1 MLKKLIILILLPLLF
16 CSCTS
21 KKNEEITFSSWGSVT
36 ETKILKQIIKDFE
49 KENPQIKINFIHAP
63 QNYFQKLHLLF
74 AANQA
79 PDVLFINNLYLP
91 IYASKL
97 ENLSELINKKDF
109 YQQSI
114 EAMSIDGKLL
124 AIPRDISTLV
134 FYRNKNLIQ
143 ETPKDLN
150 ELRNIISKSKKYG
163 ISYERD
169 CYYLFPYTLTMNES
183 IFSPKKSLEY
193 YKSLEGYY
201 APTPS
206 EVGSSTLAQMFING
220 NIGLYLSGRWIYPK
234 LKQDVDFSW
243 DVILFPGLVPLDSS
257 GWAIAKD
264 SMHKSSAKK
273 FVQYLTSEK
282 SSEYFL
288 STGLIVPARINIA
301 QRIDNKVF
309 LDSINNSRVLKI
321 DKNYKKKID
330 KMNKELFN

>member
-1 MLKKLIILILLPLLF
+1 
-16 CSCTS
+16 
-21 KKNEEITFSSWGSVT
+21 
-36 ETKILKQIIKDFE
+36 
-49 KENPQIKINFIHAP
+49 
-63 QNYFQKLHLLF
+63 
-74 AANQA
+74 
-79 PDVLFINNLYLP
+79 
-91 IYASKL
+91 
-97 ENLSELINKKDF
+97 
-109 YQQSI
+109 
-114 EAMSIDGKLL
+114 
-124 AIPRDISTLV
+124 
-134 FYRNKNLIQ
+134 
-143 ETPKDLN
+143 
-150 ELRNIISKSKKYG
+150 
-163 ISYERD
+163 
-169 CYYLFPYTLTMNES
+169 MNES